1 MKSPV
6 LIIGIGNPDRGDDA
20 VGVIVAQR
28 LRQRL
33 PAHVPIL
40 QITGDLTSLLDA
52 WSRRKA
58 GPPTG
63 GQTAETVILID
74 AVHSRREAGL
84 TSGTT
89 GATPGTIHRFNA
101 HESPLPANF
110 FRCSTHALGLPE
122 VIELARALGDIP
134 PQLIVY
140 GIEAKDFAAGTGLS
154 APVEQAADQLVDT
167 VCREHCFCIPD
178 AHSEASGA

>member
-40 QITGDLTSLLDA
+40 QTTGDPGFLLEA
-52 WSRRKA
+52 W
-58 GPPTG
+58 
-63 GQTAETVILID
+63 QTAETVILID
-74 AVHSRREAGL
+74 AVHS
-84 TSGTT
+84 
-89 GATPGTIHRFNA
+89 GAPPGTIHRFDA

-122 VIELARALGDIP
+122 AIELARALNLSRPGRDELP

-140 GIEAKDFAAGTGLS
+140 GIEAKDFTAGTGLS
-154 APVEQAADQLVDT
+154 APVEQAAHQLVDL
-167 VCREHCFCIPD
+167 VCCAHDCIGQAARAVVP
-178 AHSEASGA
+178 

>member
-1 MKSPV
+1 M

-33 PAHVPIL
+33 PADVPIM
-40 QITGDLTSLLDA
+40 QTTGDPGFLMEA
-52 WSRRKA
+52 WK
-58 GPPTG
+58 
-63 GQTAETVILID
+63 TAETVILID
-74 AVHSRREAGL
+74 AAHSRREAGL

-89 GATPGTIHRFNA
+89 GAPPGTIHRFDA

-110 FRCSTHALGLPE
+110 FRYSTHALGIPE
-122 VIELARALGDIP
+122 AIELARALSLSRPERDEFP

-140 GIEAKDFAAGTGLS
+140 GIEAKDFTTGAGLS
-154 APVEQAADQLVDT
+154 APVEQAAHQLVELVCSAVACMDRVACAT
-167 VCREHCFCIPD
+167 VTQ
-178 AHSEASGA
+178 G

>member
-33 PAHVPIL
+33 PAQVPIL
-40 QITGDLTSLLDA
+40 QTTGDPGFLLEA
-52 WSRRKA
+52 W
-58 GPPTG
+58 
-63 GQTAETVILID
+63 QTAETVILID
-74 AVHSRREAGL
+74 AVQ
-84 TSGTT
+84 SG
-89 GATPGTIHRFNA
+89 APPGTIHRLDA

-122 VIELARALGDIP
+122 AIELARALNLSRSEQDQSRPGRDKSRSERDELP

-140 GIEAKDFAAGTGLS
+140 GIEAKDFTAGTGLS
-154 APVEQAADQLVDT
+154 VPVEQAADQLVDT
-167 VCREHCFCIPD
+167 VCCAHDCIGQAARAVVP
-178 AHSEASGA
+178 

>member
-28 LRQRL
+28 LSQRL
-33 PAHVPIL
+33 PADVPIL
-40 QITGDLTSLLDA
+40 ETTGDPGFLLEA
-52 WSRRKA
+52 FR
-58 GPPTG
+58 
-63 GQTAETVILID
+63 TAETVILID

-89 GATPGTIHRFNA
+89 GAPPGTIHRFDA
-101 HESPLPANF
+101 HDSPLPVDF
-110 FRCSTHALGLPE
+110 FRCSTHALGIPE
-122 VIELARALGDIP
+122 AIELARALGDIP

-140 GIEAKDFAAGTGLS
+140 GIEANDFTAGTGLC
-154 APVEQAADQLVDT
+154 APVEQAAHQLVDL
-167 VCREHCFCIPD
+167 VCCAVGCMGQAARAVVP
-178 AHSEASGA
+178 

>member
-40 QITGDLTSLLDA
+40 QTTGDPGFLLDA
-52 WSRRKA
+52 WK
-58 GPPTG
+58 
-63 GQTAETVILID
+63 TAETVILID
-74 AVHSRREAGL
+74 AVQ
-84 TSGTT
+84 SG
-89 GATPGTIHRFNA
+89 APPGTIHRFDA
-101 HESPLPANF
+101 HKSPLPASF
-110 FRCSTHALGLPE
+110 FRCSTHALGIPE
-122 VIELARALGDIP
+122 AIELARALNLSRSEQDDIP

-140 GIEAKDFAAGTGLS
+140 GIEAKCFTAGTGLS

-178 AHSEASGA
+178 ARPEASGA